1 MSTSDLTLEDLGMAI
16 TGADE
21 VLLNAAVSY
30 KGHGKGL
37 KQLEAE
43 VVRELTQEDIDS
55 VATAAVGITTVP
67 LLAELKSR
75 HHRIAQ
81 MIAEGKSQVEISRLT
96 GMSPQRISNLT
107 RDPSFA
113 ELVKQ
118 YERQVL
124 QQFATT
130 IDKLKNLTEDAV
142 DLLSERLES
151 DPDSFT
157 NTQALEIIKTVGDRA
172 GYAPVTKS
180 ISVSAPLSADKL
192 RQIKEAAGMRQRGE
206 VKTIVQESM
215 DAEYE
220 ILEENPEFEIR
231 AEATRTA
238 SQVSK
243 EAEA

>member
-81 MIAEGKSQVEISRLT
+81 MIAEGKAQVEISRLT
-96 GMSPQRISNLT
+96 GMSPHPLSLAHSRSL
-107 RDPSFA
+107 
-113 ELVKQ
+113 
-118 YERQVL
+118 
-124 QQFATT
+124 ATT
-130 IDKLKNLTEDAV
+130 K
-142 DLLSERLES
+142 
-151 DPDSFT
+151 
-157 NTQALEIIKTVGDRA
+157 
-172 GYAPVTKS
+172 Y
-180 ISVSAPLSADKL
+180 
-192 RQIKEAAGMRQRGE
+192 
-206 VKTIVQESM
+206 
-215 DAEYE
+215 
-220 ILEENPEFEIR
+220 
-231 AEATRTA
+231 TR
-238 SQVSK
+238 SLP
-243 EAEA
+243 